1 MYRYSRNS
9 WHVDKYSTSGLAEG
23 SVFTIE
29 PGVYVRE
36 NTVDVI
42 PNTAA
47 NAALRTKIAAAVKKY
62 ANIGVR
68 IEDDYVVTAN
78 GYDRITSGAPRSMDE
93 IEAEM
98 SKKMGPATRDA
109 ATVEAYKKVRP

>member
-1 MYRYSRNS
+1 M
-9 WHVDKYSTSGLAEG
+9 
-23 SVFTIE
+23 FTIE

-36 NTVDVI
+36 NTVDII

-68 IEDDYVVTAN
+68 IEDDYVVTSN
-78 GYDRITSGAPRSMDE
+78 GFDRITSGAPRSMDE

-98 SKKMGPATRDA
+98 SKKIGPSVRDA
-109 ATVEAYKKVRP
+109 SMVEAYKKVRP